1 MDREEGESDAK
12 GSAGEGE
19 DEDFG
24 EGALKEV
31 GGGGSERGTDGSFA
45 VAMNE
50 AGELRVGEIDAR
62 DEQDAEDC
70 SHKKPETC
78 GGAADEDLLHGLDVG
93 GESTLDRA
101 VELVGRDLMRRCN
114 RRRG

>member
-1 MDREEGESDAK
+1 MNGEEGESDAE

-24 EGALKEV
+24 EGALKEM
-31 GGGGSERGTDGSFA
+31 GGGGSEGGTDGGFA
-45 VAMNE
+45 VAADE

-62 DEQDAEDC
+62 DEQDAEDGG
-70 SHKKPETC
+70 HEEPETC

-93 GESTLDRA
+93 GERTLGGA
-101 VELVGRDLMRRCN
+101 VELIGGNLVRDVVVDER
-114 RRRG
+114 